1 MNNKDLFLF
10 SIFILSGCSSFNLD
24 SVTSLGQ
31 KFMETRSESGLYF
44 IKEHDQALVL
54 NLDSNK
60 RELFVLDSSI
70 NNLDIW
76 KNDEGI
82 SLISFNGK
90 LLRSYGYNNNFDIV
104 FDSNIQEYLYME
116 NGHVDTYIS
125 LSNPNSGL
133 LEMTLDYKLIK
144 SGKMSKFQ
152 SNEIFEYDLIEESF
166 NVPKIY
172 WKGKNYYWIDKN
184 LKVWKSKQIINPD
197 GDKIYIDLLK

>member
-10 SIFILSGCSSFNLD
+10 SIFILSGCSSINLD

-76 KNDEGI
+76 KNDEDI

>member
-76 KNDEGI
+76 KNDEDI

>member
-31 KFMETRSESGLYF
+31 KFMETRSESGPYF

-54 NLDSNK
+54 NLDNNK

-76 KNDEGI
+76 KNDEDI

-104 FDSNIQEYLYME
+104 FDSNIQEYLYMD

-184 LKVWKSKQIINPD
+184 LKVWKSKQIINPN